1 MYGWYVEKCQ
11 SCAEPVGTKLADK
24 VGVRF
29 DWPWCVQN
37 VNKNRHFRIK
47 RQITVDE
54 NWDSEVHIQWISLL
68 CLELVVLWVVML
80 LCPNPE
86 DGSHQSKVC
95 LSVTDSGV
103 WRHDRDRRCTALSIL
118 AFFWNY
124 LSSLLQISISSIHII
139 LIHAD
144 CHICGLLFA
153 LIPSGV
159 VWSTFLL
166 IPWQIHC
173 RVLILWH

>member
-1 MYGWYVEKCQ
+1 VYDWYVEKCQ

-37 VNKNRHFRIK
+37 VNRNRHFRIK
-47 RQITVDE
+47 RQITLDE
-54 NWDSEVHIQWISLL
+54 NWDSEVRIQWISLL
-68 CLELVVLWVVML
+68 CLELVVFWVVKL

-95 LSVTDSGV
+95 LFVTDSGV

-124 LSSLLQISISSIHII
+124 LSSWFRISKFLSPAFISSWFMLTVIFAACCS
-139 LIHAD
+139 LWS
-144 CHICGLLFA
+144 LLVSSGA
-153 LIPSGV
+153 L
-159 VWSTFLL
+159 F
-166 IPWQIHC
+166 C
-173 RVLILWH
+173 